1 MPKSR
6 KRKGAK
12 AHKPRCPHTMVHLV
26 PSTFRIDGGPVR
38 KVPSPYVACRKCS
51 RSWSQGMYPLLKRE
65 GRL

>member
-1 MPKSR
+1 
-6 KRKGAK
+6 
-12 AHKPRCPHTMVHLV
+12 MVHLV

-65 GRL
+65 GCL